1 MCCSACGSKAIY
13 CLLTTLQQ
21 CQNASINWVGMLEAP
36 GLAKTDLH
44 VRRVDSL
51 SSREADQF

>member
-1 MCCSACGSKAIY
+1 MLFRLWQQSY
-13 CLLTTLQQ
+13 LLLAATLQQ